1 MRRNWLSCV
10 VAMMMTGAAFAQTR
24 IDLSN
29 LDNHSVRSRTKILVV
44 GTVHFR
50 DAPKGFN
57 YQSLEPVLERL
68 AAFKPQ
74 IITVEQISGEGC
86 DFMARH
92 PATYAPED
100 LHPYCKDTSTAREAT
115 GLDVPTAIA
124 EVNETLKN
132 WPARPAFAQRRHL
145 AALFLA
151 ANDDMSAGVQWLQL
165 PKTEQ
170 HAGDSL
176 NDALVRK
183 LNGQSMSND
192 ESYQVA
198 ARLAARLGLQRV
210 FPIDDHTGDTLAV
223 TDVKAFANAIQQA
236 WDGAKQKLDPIHNRE
251 HMLWS
256 SHDMLGLYRYINDP
270 ATLKLAI
277 EGDFGAALH
286 ENSPQQYGRL
296 YVAGWETR
304 NLRMVANIHAAFRES
319 PGARVL
325 SMVGR
330 SHKPWFDSLL
340 AQMQGVDIVDVE
352 KVLK

>member
-1 MRRNWLSCV
+1 MRRNWLPYA
-10 VAMMMTGAAFAQTR
+10 VAMIMAGAASAQTQ
-24 IDLSN
+24 IDPSH
-29 LDNHSVRSRTKILVV
+29 LDKSWVRSRTQVLVV

-50 DAPKGFN
+50 NAPKGSN
-57 YQSLEPVLERL
+57 YQSLDPVLERL

-74 IITVEQISGEGC
+74 IITVEQIAGEGC

-92 PATYAPED
+92 PTTYPPED
-100 LHPYCKDTSTAREAT
+100 LRRYCKDTTTAREAT

-124 EVNETLKN
+124 EVDKALKN

-151 ANDDMSAGVQWLQL
+151 ANDDVSANVQWLQL
-165 PKTEQ
+165 PKTER
-170 HAGDSL
+170 HAGDGL
-176 NDALVRK
+176 NNTLVTT
-183 LNGQSMSND
+183 LNGQSMRND
-192 ESYQVA
+192 ESYQIA

-210 FPIDDHTGDTLAV
+210 FAIDDHTGDSVVV
-223 TDVKAFANAIQQA
+223 TDEKAFANAIQQA
-236 WDGAKQKLDPIHNRE
+236 WDAAKAKLDPIHKRE
-251 HMLWS
+251 DELWRS
-256 SHDMLGLYRYINDP
+256 GDMLRLYRYINDP
-270 ATLKLAI
+270 ATLKIAI
-277 EGDFGAALH
+277 EGDFGAALY

-325 SMVGR
+325 SIVGS

-340 AQMQGVDIVDVE
+340 GQMQGVDIVDTE